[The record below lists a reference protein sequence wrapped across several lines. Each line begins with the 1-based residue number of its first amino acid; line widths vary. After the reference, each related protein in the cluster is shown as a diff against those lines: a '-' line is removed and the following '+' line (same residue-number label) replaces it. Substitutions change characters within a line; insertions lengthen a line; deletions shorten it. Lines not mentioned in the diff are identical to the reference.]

1 MSCVRCNEKKTIKAH
16 LIPQVFCKEVQVGKG
31 HATSVKED
39 GSFHISQS
47 GTFDK
52 GILCA
57 NCDGKLG
64 QLEEYSARILKSIRE
79 QSKGLSFGTKI
90 VDGVDKEKVARFC
103 AGILWK
109 YSITQEQYGKV
120 NLYGFQDDVKR
131 VAYSEMDI
139 PEWFDVAIFRL
150 RVHAQ
155 DDRVFAYRAPLID
168 RKNRVRLY
176 RFMLGG
182 CLFFVKVHRKKIR
195 DDALTELWLSFE
207 DSFRFCIAPAEQF
220 EEFQIAK
227 DLSFNSEKLSSFLDG
242 QDEIV
247 NLKT

>member
-1 MSCVRCNEKKTIKAH
+1 MSCVRCNENKTIKAH

-31 HATSVKED
+31 HAAAVKED
-39 GSFHISQS
+39 GSFHFSQS

-57 NCDGKLG
+57 DCDGILG

-79 QSKGLSFGTKI
+79 NSKGLSFGPKI
-90 VDGVDKEKVARFC
+90 IYDVDKEKIARFC

-109 YSITQEQYGKV
+109 YSITQEQYGKI
-120 NLYGFQDDVKR
+120 NLYGFQDDVRR

-139 PEWFDVAIFRL
+139 PEWFDVALFRL
-150 RVHAQ
+150 RTHVQ
-155 DDRVFAYRAPLID
+155 DDGVFAYRAPLID

-182 CLFFVKVHRKKIR
+182 CLFFVKIHRKKMR
-195 DDALTELWLSFE
+195 DDVLTELWLSFE
-207 DSFRFCIAPAEQF
+207 DSFRFCIAPAELF
-220 EEFQIAK
+220 EEYK
-227 DLSFNSEKLSSFLDG
+227 VVRDLSFNSEKLSSFLDK
-242 QDEIV
+242 QDEIARS
-247 NLKT
+247 KT

>member
-1 MSCVRCNEKKTIKAH
+1 MSCIRCNEKKTIKAH

-39 GSFHISQS
+39 GSFHFSQS
-47 GTFDK
+47 GTYDK
-52 GILCA
+52 EILCA
-57 NCDGKLG
+57 DCDGTLG
-64 QLEEYSARILKSIRE
+64 QLEEYSAKTLKLIRE
-79 QSKGLSFGTKI
+79 HSKGLSFGPKI
-90 VDGVDKEKVARFC
+90 VDGVDKEKIARFC

-109 YSITQEQYGKV
+109 YSIAQEQYGKI

-131 VAYSEMDI
+131 IAYSEMDI

-150 RVHAQ
+150 RIHAQ
-155 DDRVFAYRAPLID
+155 DDGVFAYRAPLID

-182 CLFFVKVHRKKIR
+182 CLFFVKVHRKKMR
-195 DDALTELWLSFE
+195 DDALTKLWLNYE

-220 EEFQIAK
+220 EEFKIAK
-227 DLSFNSEKLSSFLDG
+227 DLSFNSDKLSSFLDR
-242 QDEIV
+242 QDEIAKS
-247 NLKT
+247 KT